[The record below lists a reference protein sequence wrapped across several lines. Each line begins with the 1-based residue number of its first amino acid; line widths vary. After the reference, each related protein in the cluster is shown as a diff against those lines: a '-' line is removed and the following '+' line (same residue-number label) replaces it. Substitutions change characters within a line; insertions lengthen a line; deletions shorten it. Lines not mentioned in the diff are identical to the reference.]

1 MLNKL
6 LIVLINIHI
15 FFSRCP
21 WYLRSRSKCH
31 IQNNYVKELN
41 KSLGSFCKKNNL
53 AMIIGASFEKEG
65 QRSKDGVRSLKRIK
79 NSVFFLVFSCHTQS
93 GENQERI

>member
-6 LIVLINIHI
+6 LIVSINIHI
-15 FFSRCP
+15 FFSRCL
-21 WYLRSRSKCH
+21 WYLGSRSKSH
-31 IQNNYVKELN
+31 IQNHYVKELN

-65 QRSKDGVRSLKRIK
+65 RRSKDGARSLKRVE
-79 NSVFFLVFSCHTQS
+79 NSVLFFSFFMSHPKW
-93 GENQERI
+93 